1 MSDGITTTLTPE
13 AAKTEAMNKAQRK
26 AHEAFTKAASTAAK
40 GLEAA
45 GTAMVDA
52 LKAGCHAALSLAPRT
67 YMTQVLTAAGMARSS
82 ADAAAAMAFVLW
94 QAPEAQG
101 IPAEGLRILARC
113 AKGKDPADVAPA
125 IRKAVKAA
133 RAIAKP
139 RADGTPGEAS
149 VADVR
154 KIVAGDS
161 VVKTPAQQIADLAYR
176 LAEQDATVAKELL
189 RDAMGI
195 MGDREELDCAD
206 E

>member
-1 MSDGITTTLTPE
+1 MSDGIATTLTPE
-13 AAKTEAMNKAQRK
+13 AAKTDAMSKAQRK

-101 IPAEGLRILARC
+101 IPAEGLRILARV
-113 AKGKDPADVAPA
+113 AKGKDPAEVATA
-125 IRKAVKAA
+125 IRGAVRAA
-133 RAIAKP
+133 RAKAHD
-139 RADGTPGEAS
+139 RADGSKGEAS
-149 VADVR
+149 VSDIRA
-154 KIVAGDS
+154 IVAGES
-161 VVKTPAQQIADLAYR
+161 TAKAPAQELADLAYR
-176 LAEQDATVAKELL
+176 LAKRDATVAKAML
-189 RDAMGI
+189 RDAMAI
-195 MGDREELDCAD
+195 MGDREEADCSD

>member
-1 MSDGITTTLTPE
+1 MSDSISTTLTPE
-13 AAKTEAMNKAQRK
+13 AAKSDAMSKAQRK

-101 IPAEGLRILARC
+101 IPAEGLRILARV
-113 AKGKDPADVAPA
+113 AKGKDPAEVATA
-125 IRKAVKAA
+125 IRSAVRAA
-133 RAIAKP
+133 RAKAHD
-139 RADGTPGEAS
+139 RAEHMPMLPKSWRLHIRDLRPPVDNSLAGTS
-149 VADVR
+149 SWVNLVTKRDQQ
-154 KIVAGDS
+154 
-161 VVKTPAQQIADLAYR
+161 TPAGWIGAQAP
-176 LAEQDATVAKELL
+176 
-189 RDAMGI
+189 
-195 MGDREELDCAD
+195 
-206 E
+206 